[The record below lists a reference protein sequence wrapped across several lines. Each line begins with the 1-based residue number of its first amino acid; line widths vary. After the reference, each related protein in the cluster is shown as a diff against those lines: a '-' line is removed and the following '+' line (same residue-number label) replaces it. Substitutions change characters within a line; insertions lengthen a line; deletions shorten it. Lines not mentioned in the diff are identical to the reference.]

1 MILAQLLLIPMH
13 YALCIIWKEVNMM
26 TDLSTVTSLFFVE
39 YMLKN
44 RLEVNNLSHAFIKK
58 NGEEIRIFQHLNF
71 SIGPAEIV
79 AIVGR
84 SGAGKSTLFNLIS
97 GLLKPN
103 AGNVTLGPR
112 EDGSPGSIAYMLQK
126 DLLLPWRTILDNAVL
141 GIELQRAVTDVDRIN
156 AKAMLARYGLESV
169 ANAYP
174 HSLSGGMKQRVALTR
189 TLLANPTVVLL
200 DEPFSA
206 LDYET
211 RLMLENDVIDLT
223 RTEGTSVI
231 LVTHDIDEAIAMSN
245 RIIVLGGRPAKI
257 TQEEKIVLTV
267 EGSNGTRDAVTAR
280 GAPEFPQYHK
290 EIWTAL
296 RTSDVANASI

>member
-1 MILAQLLLIPMH
+1 MERIL
-13 YALCIIWKEVNMM
+13 E
-26 TDLSTVTSLFFVE
+26 S
-39 YMLKN
+39 
-44 RLEVNNLSHAFIKK
+44 RLEVDNLSHAFITKS
-58 NGEEIRIFQHLNF
+58 GEEIRIFQNLNF
-71 SIGPAEIV
+71 SVGAAEIV

-97 GLLKPN
+97 GLLDPH
-103 AGNVTLGPR
+103 AGKISLGAR
-112 EDGSPGSIAYMLQK
+112 ADGTPGSIAYMLQK
-126 DLLLPWRTILDNAVL
+126 DLLLPWRTIMENAIL
-141 GIELQRAVTDVDRIN
+141 GIELQRPVTDADRAR
-156 AKAMLARYGLESV
+156 AKAMLGRYGLESV

-223 RTEGTSVI
+223 RTEGTSII

-245 RIIVLGGRPAKI
+245 RIVVLGGRPAQI
-257 TQEEKIVLTV
+257 TREEKIVLTV
-267 EGSNGTRDAVTAR
+267 DGSTAQRDAITAR
-280 GAPEFPQYHK
+280 GAPEFPNYHK
-290 EIWTAL
+290 TIWNAL
-296 RTSDVANASI
+296 RASDVGHATV